1 MHRRGRRGEPGDGLP
16 DGHGAAGTPEGRS
29 TGDGDPDA
37 DGRAPAD
44 APEALAPALESD
56 EHEDDAGA
64 DEACGAED
72 DDESIAEDDDDA
84 ACDEADADEE
94 DEHDDGDD
102 ADEDGADGEETI
114 FRESAAEQLTSP
126 EQLDRT
132 LEVIGARGWAA
143 LVALWALLAAIV
155 AWAIVGSVPTREE
168 GAGILVPAGG
178 LRQVVATGTGRLTD
192 LRTRVGE
199 FVEPDEVIAII
210 DRQEVRDLLLEA
222 ESRLDE
228 LIAQDGTL
236 DEFESRESE
245 VQQALADVEQAR
257 LRRLIEFSRE
267 RLERLRTRRELV
279 TRLIADGALSAIEI
293 ERLDEERE
301 TITLSIER
309 ATLELEQSEARLRNA
324 EFERRR
330 GRLERSLRIDEMRRR
345 AGMLAARLERESLV
359 RSPVRGRVVEI
370 RAAMH
375 AAITVGDPVMLL
387 EPLDEQ
393 FAVLEAVL
401 YVSAATG
408 RRIQRGMPVEL
419 TPSTVRR
426 EEHGSL
432 VGTVSFIADVPTS
445 KSAMMAVLSDAD
457 MVERFTQRIGLP
469 LEMRVALVPDPGTPS
484 GFRWT
489 SAEGPP
495 IAISAGTLCDGAVT
509 IRRQSPLSLVIPALR
524 RSLDGE

>member
-1 MHRRGRRGEPGDGLP
+1 MHDGT
-16 DGHGAAGTPEGRS
+16 AGG
-29 TGDGDPDA
+29 G
-37 DGRAPAD
+37 GRAPSDPGAED
-44 APEALAPALESD
+44 LAPAHDDAEDEDSTGYDDEDVESD
-56 EHEDDAGA
+56 EDG
-64 DEACGAED
+64 GGY
-72 DDESIAEDDDDA
+72 
-84 ACDEADADEE
+84 DEE
-94 DEHDDGDD
+94 DAAE
-102 ADEDGADGEETI
+102 DEDGGDAGDDGSI

-228 LIAQDGTL
+228 LIAQDQTL
-236 DEFESRESE
+236 GEFETRESD
-245 VQQALADVEQAR
+245 VQHALAGVEQAR
-257 LRRLIEFSRE
+257 LRRLIEFSQE

-393 FAVLEAVL
+393 SAALEAVL

-408 RRIQRGMPVEL
+408 KRIQRGMPVEL